1 MLEPIG
7 TPDATVIGWH
17 AWIGLAAQLVLAV
30 AASTALT
37 ALMRR
42 HAIATRLFDEP
53 NARSSHTLPTPRG
66 GGVAIVASFSTLI
79 AAWWFAGFVEAKL
92 AAALLGSSLPIAL
105 VGYLDDRKPMPAR
118 LRFAAHTAGAV
129 LVLTLMGGLPPVP
142 MLGAS
147 IDLGW
152 FGLALATVYLVWMVN
167 LVNFMDGIDGIAS
180 VEAITASLGAA
191 LCWRIAAPQGP
202 WLLPVGFAA
211 CVAGFL
217 VWNWPPAKIFM
228 GDAGSGFIGMVMGAL
243 SLWSALDAPRLFW
256 CWFILTGV
264 FFVDATTTLVRRH
277 RRGDKFHEA
286 HRSHAYQ
293 YAARVHGGHRPV
305 TLACAAINLFWLLPL
320 ALLVAVGRL
329 DGLLGTLVAHAP
341 LLLLA
346 WRYRA
351 GDRRAQ
357 TV

>member
-1 MLEPIG
+1 MLEDVASPATLAW
-7 TPDATVIGWH
+7 TPAL
-17 AWIGLAAQLVLAV
+17 IGLAVQLLLAL
-30 AASTALT
+30 AASCALT

-42 HAIATRLFDEP
+42 HAIATQLIDLP
-53 NARSSHTLPTPRG
+53 NERSSHVLPTPRG

-79 AAWWFAGFVEAKL
+79 VAWWIAGFVDARL
-92 AAALLGSSLPIAL
+92 AIALLGSSLPIAL
-105 VGYLDDRKPMPAR
+105 VGYIDDRKPMPAR
-118 LRFAAHTAGAV
+118 LRFAVHTAGAV
-129 LVLTLMGGLPPVP
+129 LVLVLMGGLPRVP
-142 MLGAS
+142 MLGYS
-147 IDLGW
+147 VDLGW
-152 FGLALATVYLVWMVN
+152 FGLALAAVYLVWMVN

-180 VEAITASLGAA
+180 IEAITVALGAA
-191 LCWRIAAPQGP
+191 LCWWLAAPQGP

-243 SLWSALDAPRLFW
+243 SLWAALDAPRLFW

-293 YAARVHGGHRPV
+293 YASRVHGAHRPV
-305 TLACAAINLFWLLPL
+305 SLACAAINLLWLLPI
-320 ALLVAVGRL
+320 AALVATGWL
-329 DGLLGTLVAHAP
+329 DGVLGTAVAHAP
-341 LLLLA
+341 LLALA

-351 GDRRAQ
+351 GDRAGQ
-357 TV
+357 LG